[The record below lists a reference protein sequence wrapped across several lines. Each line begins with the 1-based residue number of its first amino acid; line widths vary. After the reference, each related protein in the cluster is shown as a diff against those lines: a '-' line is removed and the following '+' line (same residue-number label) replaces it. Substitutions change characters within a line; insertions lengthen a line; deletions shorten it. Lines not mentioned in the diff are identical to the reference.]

1 MLRSAPRF
9 AIALGSG
16 ALVLGAL
23 GVAVAL
29 TYHPVRPRVL
39 CAMPIGT
46 GQMAVYFGY
55 SNESDEPVEVP
66 LGSDNV
72 VLPAGQP
79 PTRFAPGSS
88 GRYPNAAFVV
98 TADKGQEIAW
108 TLGPRTVRFTDET
121 LRCPIP
127 RSQEEPE
134 DVAFVPPKPAPIE
147 VPPPPPEPPKVE
159 PEPPKPPEPP
169 PEEVKPPPKLVERAP
184 RPKQD
189 KPPPPPKPVEVK
201 EPVALAL
208 TGLTNLDGG
217 IAIQKGEYDSFG
229 DAAVKA
235 TPETTRPRE
244 EVVGGTID
252 GVVGGTG
259 PATPPKRTPARVKVR
274 PKGEW
279 PADAPPRAGAVL
291 VRLSLL
297 VGVDGKVKQVKV
309 VKSAGAA
316 FDREARAV
324 GLRAVFDPATVDA
337 QPVESWVPWDVEFT
351 PDDF

>member
-1 MLRSAPRF
+1 VKSAPRF
-9 AIALGSG
+9 AIALASG
-16 ALVLGAL
+16 VLVLAAL
-23 GVAVAL
+23 GVAVAF
-29 TYHPVRPRVL
+29 TYHPVRPRIL
-39 CAMPIGT
+39 CAMPLGN

-55 SNESDEPVEVP
+55 SNETDAPVDEP
-66 LGSDNV
+66 LGSANV
-72 VLPAGQP
+72 VLPAGAP

-98 TADKGQEIAW
+98 TADKGQEVAW

-134 DVAFVPPKPAPIE
+134 DVAFVPPKPAVIE
-147 VPPPPPEPPKVE
+147 VPPPEPPK
-159 PEPPKPPEPP
+159 PEDL
-169 PEEVKPPPKLVERAP
+169 KPPPKLVERAP

-189 KPPPPPKPVEVK
+189 RPPPPKPVEVK

-208 TGLTNLDGG
+208 TGLTNLEGG
-217 IAIQKGEYDSFG
+217 IAIQKGDYDSFG
-229 DAAVKA
+229 DAAVEAK
-235 TPETTRPRE
+235 PETTAPRE
-244 EVVGGTID
+244 AVVGVEG

-259 PATPPKRTPARVKVR
+259 PVTPPKRTPARVKVR

-297 VGVDGKVKQVKV
+297 VGADGKVKQVKV

-324 GLRAVFDPATVDA
+324 GLRALFDPATVDDK
-337 QPVESWVPWDVEFT
+337 PVESWVPWDVEFT